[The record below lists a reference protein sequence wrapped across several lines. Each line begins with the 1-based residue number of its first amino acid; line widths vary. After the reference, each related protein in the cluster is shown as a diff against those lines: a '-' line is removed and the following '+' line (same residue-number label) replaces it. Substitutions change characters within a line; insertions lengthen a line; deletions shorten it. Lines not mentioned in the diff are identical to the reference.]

1 MLQLQKHRFY
11 LAVSCLMLTSFLFCS
26 CQKEETSPP
35 PRPIVRSQR
44 SGKDQ
49 ATVKKE
55 EPKIHINPYLTKRNE
70 LNTSIHEFAHAF
82 FWDIPEKD
90 VYKFAN
96 TLSKFL
102 YTNCN
107 WRKLEKSR
115 NNKYK
120 GK

>member
-1 MLQLQKHRFY
+1 MPKKRTRKKSNNFIFKNSKNIEYEVLYTKPNSHHY
-11 LAVSCLMLTSFLFCS
+11 GDADGTCA
-26 CQKEETSPP
+26 PP
-35 PRPIVRSQR
+35 DV
-44 SGKDQ
+44 
-49 ATVKKE
+49 E

-120 GK
+120 VK

>member
-1 MLQLQKHRFY
+1 MNKKQPKRRKKKLSNFAFKNCDGVEYEVLYTKPNSHHY
-11 LAVSCLMLTSFLFCS
+11 GDADGTC
-26 CQKEETSPP
+26 SPP
-35 PRPIVRSQR
+35 EH
-44 SGKDQ
+44 
-49 ATVKKE
+49 E

-70 LNTSIHEFAHAF
+70 LNTIIHEFTHAF
-82 FWDIPEKD
+82 FWEKTEKE

-102 YTNCN
+102 YLEYN

-115 NNKYK
+115 SSKYK